1 MIRAGDRL
9 LEDRQATNCSGLV
22 VGLFYDYL
30 KMKLEVIMYTHILIP
45 TDGSELAQKGV
56 DHGLSLA
63 KALGSKVTIVTATE
77 PFPVPT
83 GGVAWVI
90 TPNDI
95 ARYSAGRKKAA
106 EELLAP
112 IKAMAEKMGLAV
124 DTIHVADARP
134 AAAILE
140 TAQHVSSNLIVMA
153 SHGRRGVQRLLL
165 GSQAAEVVSSSP
177 VPVLIVR

>member
-1 MIRAGDRL
+1 
-9 LEDRQATNCSGLV
+9 
-22 VGLFYDYL
+22 
-30 KMKLEVIMYTHILIP
+30 MYTHILIP

-77 PFPVPT
+77 PYPVPT
-83 GGVAWVI
+83 GAAAWVV
-90 TPNDI
+90 TPADI
-95 ARYSAGRKKAA
+95 AGHAEGRRKAA
-106 EELLAP
+106 EELLAA
-112 IKAMAEKMGLAV
+112 IKATAQKMGIEAQTVHMAE
-124 DTIHVADARP
+124 ARG

-140 TAQHVSSNLIVMA
+140 TAKNAGCNLIVMA

-165 GSQAAEVVSSSP
+165 GSQANEVVTSSP

>member
-1 MIRAGDRL
+1 
-9 LEDRQATNCSGLV
+9 
-22 VGLFYDYL
+22 
-30 KMKLEVIMYTHILIP
+30 MYTHILIS

-63 KALGSKVTIVTATE
+63 KALGSKVTIITATE

-83 GGVAWVI
+83 GTAAWVV

-95 ARYSAGRKKAA
+95 AGYAADRKKEA
-106 EELLAP
+106 EGLLAS
-112 IKAMAEKMGLAV
+112 IKATAEAMGIKADMV
-124 DTIHVADARP
+124 HVPDARA

-140 TAQHVSSNLIVMA
+140 TAHQAACNLIVMA
-153 SHGRRGVQRLLL
+153 SHGRRGVKRLIL
-165 GSQAAEVVSSSP
+165 GSQAAEVVSSSL